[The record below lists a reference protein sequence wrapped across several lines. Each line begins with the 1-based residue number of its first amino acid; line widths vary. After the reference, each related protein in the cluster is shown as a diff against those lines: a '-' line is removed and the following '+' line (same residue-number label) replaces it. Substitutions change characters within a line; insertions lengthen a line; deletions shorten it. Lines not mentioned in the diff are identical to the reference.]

1 MDLKITVKLFAN
13 LRDGREKEQIMNFKE
28 GTTPRDVIKYLE
40 IPFEDVAI
48 IMINGRRKE
57 ADVEILE
64 NDTVA
69 IFPPVGGG

>member
-1 MDLKITVKLFAN
+1 MKVLVKLFAN
-13 LRDGREKEQIMNFKE
+13 LRDNREKESFMDLSD
-28 GTTPRDVIKYLE
+28 GSTPRDVIESLG

-57 ADVEILE
+57 ADEVLLE
-64 NDTVA
+64 DDVLA

>member
-1 MDLKITVKLFAN
+1 MKITVKLFAN
-13 LRDGREKEQIMNFKE
+13 LRDNREKEQLMDLVKE
-28 GTTPRDVIKYLE
+28 MTPRDVIEKIG

-57 ADVEILE
+57 PDTVLLE

-69 IFPPVGGG
+69 LFPPVGGG

>member
-1 MDLKITVKLFAN
+1 MKITVKLFAN
-13 LRDGREKEQIMNFKE
+13 LRDGREKEQIMSVKE
-28 GTTPRDVIKYLE
+28 GITPRDIIECLE

-57 ADVEILE
+57 ADVEIVE
-64 NDTVA
+64 NDIVA